1 MATQYAFGKIVT
13 DGLVLALDAADQNS
27 YVNGSAIWND
37 LSRNNLTGS
46 LINGPTFNSNNG
58 GSIVLNGTTQ
68 YVNLGNNNLGVEV
81 QDKSGCAWIYQTATT
96 STVAGIID
104 KDFESNSITYGGWG
118 FWITSA
124 NKMSFWLQ
132 GNKDL
137 TDTGTS
143 ITNNTWQH
151 ISFSYNSAAK
161 AVSFYLNGIFTST
174 ITNATIVEKISNT
187 TPLKLGAIRAG
198 SNFYTGRI
206 ASALVYNRQLLAT
219 EVQQN
224 YNAQK
229 ARFGLT

>member
-1 MATQYAFGKIVT
+1 MAFGNGPKIVT
-13 DGLVLALDAADQNS
+13 DGLVLALDAADRNS
-27 YVNGSAIWND
+27 YVSGSSTWFD
-37 LSRNNLTGS
+37 LSG
-46 LINGPTFNSNNG
+46 NGVNGTLLNSPTFNSDNG
-58 GSIVLNGTTQ
+58 GSIVFDGTND
-68 YVNLGNNNLGVEV
+68 YVNLGNNTLGVEV
-81 QDKSGCAWIYQTATT
+81 QDKSGCVWIYQTATT

-104 KDFESNSITYGGWG
+104 KDFETNFTTYGGWG

-151 ISFSYNSAAK
+151 ISFSYNSTAK
-161 AVSFYLNGIFTST
+161 SVSFYLNGIFTST
-174 ITNATIVEKISNT
+174 ITNATIVEKVSNT
-187 TPLKLGAIRAG
+187 TPLKFGAIRAG

-206 ASALVYNRQLLAT
+206 ASALVYNRQLSAS

-224 YNAQK
+224 YEAQK
-229 ARFGLT
+229 SRFNIT